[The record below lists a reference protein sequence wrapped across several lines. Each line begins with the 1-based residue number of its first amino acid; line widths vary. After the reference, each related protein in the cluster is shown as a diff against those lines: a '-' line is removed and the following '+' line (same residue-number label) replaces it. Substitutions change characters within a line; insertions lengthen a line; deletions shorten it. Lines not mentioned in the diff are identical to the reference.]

1 MGRNNHIRSFESM
14 VSKLFAALMI
24 LALCLQAVAFFCP
37 IRTTSPRSTT
47 HQKISSKIFSE
58 IPSDSET
65 TRATR
70 AIRIATK
77 ATKKYGHNSYKARI
91 CWRAL
96 ERITTSKQDEVDESA
111 ITIGVDDEEEYDSR
125 VEAFKILLEEHNSK
139 VEQLRSMA
147 ATIRDVR
154 QQPHGNNDV
163 SLEKIVQ
170 AQEAI
175 KTHGFW
181 ADETKRAWDE
191 FENTLSP

>member
-1 MGRNNHIRSFESM
+1 M
-14 VSKLFAALMI
+14 
-24 LALCLQAVAFFCP
+24 
-37 IRTTSPRSTT
+37 
-47 HQKISSKIFSE
+47 
-58 IPSDSET
+58 
-65 TRATR
+65 
-70 AIRIATK
+70 
-77 ATKKYGHNSYKARI
+77 

-96 ERITTSKQDEVDESA
+96 ESITTEVDKSA
-111 ITIGVDDEEEYDSR
+111 VIGVDGEEEYDSK

-175 KTHGFW
+175 KTHGFMQQC
-181 ADETKRAWDE
+181 
-191 FENTLSP
+191 